1 MNKKKDLKL
10 EGIVRLS
17 TGACVNMQTST
28 FDSLDNLIGVIVDE
42 HFKTIL
48 TTAME
53 DGDYSRGAELLYDE
67 ISHIVENE
75 LVDYKT
81 VLKQALHTL
90 AISRLIYILE
100 HIEEESPE
108 LFVKTESSNPS
119 NLLQ

>member
-1 MNKKKDLKL
+1 MNKKKHTKPK
-10 EGIVRLS
+10 GIVNLS
-17 TGACVNMQTST
+17 TGACVDMRTST
-28 FDSLDNLIGVIVDE
+28 FDSLDNLVGVIVDE

-53 DGDYSRGAELLYDE
+53 DGDYSRGAKLLFDE
-67 ISHIVENE
+67 INHIVENE
-75 LVDYKT
+75 LVDHKA

-108 LFVKTESSNPS
+108 LFVNTESSNPS
-119 NLLQ
+119 GLLQ